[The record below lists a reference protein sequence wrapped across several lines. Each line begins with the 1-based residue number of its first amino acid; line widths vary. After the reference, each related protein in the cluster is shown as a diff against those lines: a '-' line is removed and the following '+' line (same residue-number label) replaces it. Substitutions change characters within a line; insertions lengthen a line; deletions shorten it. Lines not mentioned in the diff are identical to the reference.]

1 MDEKKKESCKADCFA
16 YHEKTH
22 RCTALNA
29 LYCEKEDYAFY
40 KKSGKKG

>member
-29 LYCEKEDYAFY
+29 PYCEKEECAFY